1 MRYFFPLLFIVP
13 YVLMAQGTDI
23 ELGITGGTTIY
34 VGDLSGSL
42 SEYSTK
48 DLGYTAGIFLR
59 NNFNKHIGYRF
70 GLSFSHLKADELNRR
85 VPNTRALNFNNDL
98 LRLFY
103 KYISHKYIIFYSVWN
118 NITFLTIPFS
128 IDIAF

>member
-1 MRYFFPLLFIVP
+1 MRYFFLLLLIVP
-13 YVLMAQGTDI
+13 LVLKGQGTDI

-59 NNFNKHIGYRF
+59 NNFNKHRGFETPICNF
-70 GLSFSHLKADELNRR
+70 VCKFSE
-85 VPNTRALNFNNDL
+85 
-98 LRLFY
+98 
-103 KYISHKYIIFYSVWN
+103 S
-118 NITFLTIPFS
+118 
-128 IDIAF
+128 

>member
-48 DLGYTAGIFLR
+48 DLGYTAGVFLR
-59 NNFNKHIGYRF
+59 NNFKQYRK
-70 GLSFSHLKADELNRR
+70 LSLK
-85 VPNTRALNFNNDL
+85 NTGDIQNLTDRTILVKKNTGFFNSSSW
-98 LRLFY
+98 LF
-103 KYISHKYIIFYSVWN
+103 
-118 NITFLTIPFS
+118 
-128 IDIAF
+128 